1 MNRRQFAKTIGG
13 AALATPLVPAL
24 VWTQEQRKPETPAA
38 PAKPADAQAP
48 PAEAA
53 KTEPKLKLTA
63 KQEENLKQAL
73 ERRDR
78 QLAGLRSRTLAYDL
92 EPAFVF
98 RARQRP
104 RAAKGDIYWP
114 RASLRRLHEFTGVSD
129 AFRRRPLS
137 HRKRAERAG
146 PRAENLARRVDRI
159 LSCALG
165 KARREAWRSGHPHAR
180 SGLATGSRGRKRNRR
195 RPLARAA
202 ARDSV
207 RR

>member
-1 MNRRQFAKTIGG
+1 MGRMNRRQFARTIGG

-24 VWTQEQRKPETPAA
+24 VWTQEQKKPEAPAA
-38 PAKPADAQAP
+38 PAKPAEAQAP

-53 KTEPKLKLTA
+53 KAEPKLKLTA

-104 RAAKGDIYWP
+104 RAAKGDI
-114 RASLRRLHEFTGVSD
+114 
-129 AFRRRPLS
+129 
-137 HRKRAERAG
+137 
-146 PRAENLARRVDRI
+146 
-159 LSCALG
+159 
-165 KARREAWRSGHPHAR
+165 
-180 SGLATGSRGRKRNRR
+180 
-195 RPLARAA
+195 
-202 ARDSV
+202 
-207 RR
+207 